1 IAGRTIIKGITSYV
15 GIDLSLGN
23 LEELYNSIDLS
34 GKLLVFED
42 IERSRIDIIEFLGY
56 VNSIVEQ
63 DNVKV
68 LLIANENELIRCS
81 HREIIEG
88 DKKRITNEY
97 TESSLQYL
105 KFKEKTVSDTIQ
117 FYGDTKSAI
126 TSIINQYN
134 CKQFSWLAKGEK
146 LND

>member
-1 IAGRTIIKGITSYV
+1 M
-15 GIDLSLGN
+15 
-23 LEELYNSIDLS
+23 
-34 GKLLVFED
+34 
-42 IERSRIDIIEFLGY
+42 
-56 VNSIVEQ
+56 
-63 DNVKV
+63 

-88 DKKRITNEY
+88 GKKRITNEY

-146 LND
+146 LNDLEKLLYVGKIDNLRTFIYACQKTAEIYEQIDEFNLKDNYLECIFMV